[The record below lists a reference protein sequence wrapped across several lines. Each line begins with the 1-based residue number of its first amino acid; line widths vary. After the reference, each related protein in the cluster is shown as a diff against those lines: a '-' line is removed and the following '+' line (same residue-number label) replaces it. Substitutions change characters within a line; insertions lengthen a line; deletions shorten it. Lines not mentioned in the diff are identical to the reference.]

1 MGDRNTSLFLILSA
15 SMMLAGLSSGTELA
29 FGQIVCNESH
39 FDFRTFNGTCN
50 NLDNSEWGSAG
61 SELLRKSQTDYGS
74 NNSLAGLDRESPRL
88 ISNIVASQGDD
99 IIFNQHHASDFI
111 WQWGQFLDHD
121 IDLTPSAYPPDPK
134 PIPIPFGDGTFVEDI
149 RFNRSMH
156 NNNDTSREQINII
169 TAFIDASNVYGSD
182 STTASMLRIPD
193 SYLLNTTNRGDLGD
207 LLPEVTTPMGTM
219 FLAGD
224 ERANEQIGLTAMHT
238 LFVREHNRI
247 ADEIYQKHP
256 ELRDDNEAIFQIA
269 RKVVGAEM
277 QVITYNE
284 FLPKLLGPN
293 ALPKYSGYKDDV
305 NPGIKNEFS
314 TASYRYGHSQLSPS
328 LLIINDNGKN
338 PVPLKEAFFNS
349 TKFKEVGGVD
359 AILLGMSHQKAQE
372 IDNLVVD
379 DVRNFLFENVDGV
392 GFDLASLNIQ
402 RGRDH
407 GLADYNTVRVAYG
420 LERVESFEEISSNP
434 DVQAKLKE
442 AYRDNYDNIDLWVG
456 GLAEDHV
463 PNAMVGETI
472 RAVLIDQFTSLRDG
486 DRFWYQN
493 DPFFQD
499 NRSHMKEVE
508 KTTLADIIKSNTEIS
523 DIHHDVFHYKHWKEI

>member
-1 MGDRNTSLFLILSA
+1 MDNKKTSLFLILST
-15 SMMLAGLSSGTELA
+15 SIVLTGLSSGTEFA
-29 FGQIVCNESH
+29 FGQIVCNEVH
-39 FDFRTFNGTCN
+39 LDFRTFNGTCN

-61 SELLRKSQTDYGS
+61 SELLRESQADYGP
-74 NNSLAGLDRESPRL
+74 NNSLAGSYRESPRF
-88 ISNIVASQGDD
+88 ISNIVASQGED
-99 IIFNQHHASDFI
+99 IILNQHHASDFI

-121 IDLTPSAYPPDPK
+121 IDLTPSAFPPEPE
-134 PIPIPFGDGTFVEDI
+134 PIPIPSGDGTFIHDI

-156 NNNDTSREQINII
+156 NNDTSREQINTI

-182 STTASMLRIPD
+182 SATAAMLRLPD
-193 SYLLNTTNRGDLGD
+193 SYLLNTTNGGDLGD
-207 LLPEVTTPMGTM
+207 LLPEVTTPMGKM

-238 LFVREHNRI
+238 LFVREHNRV
-247 ADEIYQKHP
+247 AEEIHQKHP
-256 ELRDDNEAIFQIA
+256 ELRGDNEVIFQIA

-293 ALPKYSGYKDDV
+293 AIPNYSGYKEDV

-328 LLIINDNGKN
+328 LLIINETGKN
-338 PVPLKEAFFNS
+338 HIPLKDAFFNI

-359 AILLGMSHQKAQE
+359 AILLGLSHQKAQE
-372 IDNLVVD
+372 IDNMIVN

-407 GLADYNTVRVAYG
+407 GLPDYNTVREAYG

-434 DVQAKLKE
+434 DVQDNLKT
-442 AYRDNYDNIDLWVG
+442 AYGDDYDNIDLWVG

-493 DPFFQD
+493 DLFFQD

-508 KTTLADIIKSNTEIS
+508 KTTLADIIKRNTEIT
-523 DIHHDVFHYKHWKEI
+523 DIHHDVFHYKHWKEK

>member
-1 MGDRNTSLFLILSA
+1 MGDRKTGFFLILSA
-15 SMMLAGLSSGTELA
+15 TLVLAGLFSSNEFA
-29 FGQIVCNESH
+29 FGETECDE
-39 FDFRTFNGTCN
+39 DYAFRTIDGTCN
-50 NLDNSEWGSAG
+50 NLDNPEWGSAG
-61 SELLRKSQTDYGS
+61 SELLRESGYGYGPD
-74 NNSLAGLDRESPRL
+74 NSLAGSDRQSPRI
-88 ISNIVASQGDD
+88 ISNIVASQEGDVL
-99 IIFNQHHASDFI
+99 NKYHASDFI

-121 IDLTPSAYPPDPK
+121 IDLTPSATQIEYA
-134 PIPIPFGDGTFVEDI
+134 PIPVEDDETFEQDI
-149 RFNRSMH
+149 RFSRSMH
-156 NNNDTSREQINII
+156 NNGDPREQINTI

-182 STTASMLRIPD
+182 SSTAAMLRVPD
-193 SYLLNTTNRGDLGD
+193 SYLLKVEYDEDLGD
-207 LLPEVTTPMGTM
+207 LLPEYGGFFM
-219 FLAGD
+219 AGD
-224 ERANEQIGLTAMHT
+224 VRANEQIGLTAMHT
-238 LFVREHNRI
+238 LFVREHNRVAQDI
-247 ADEIYQKHP
+247 AEKHQEIT
-256 ELRDDNEAIFQIA
+256 DDDVIFQIA
-269 RKVVGAEM
+269 RKVVGAEI

-293 ALPKYSGYKDDV
+293 AIPKYSGYEDDV

-314 TASYRYGHSQLSPS
+314 TASYRYGHSQLSS
-328 LLIINDNGKN
+328 NLLVIDESEKN
-338 PVPLKEAFFNS
+338 EVELRDAFFNPA
-349 TKFKEVGGVD
+349 KFKEVGGVD
-359 AILLGMSHQKAQE
+359 AILLGLSHQKAQE

-407 GLADYNTVRVAYG
+407 GLPDYNTVRQAYG

-434 DVQAKLKE
+434 EVQAKLKE
-442 AYRDNYDNIDLWVG
+442 AYDDDYDNIDLWVG

-499 NRSHMKEVE
+499 NRSHMKEVG
-508 KTTLADIIKSNTEIS
+508 KTTLADIIKSNTNIT
-523 DIHHDVFHYKHWKEI
+523 DIHQDVFHYKHWK